1 MILPPNSEIDFS
13 PYRFVGRFRFN
24 IAFALV
30 FAIKPRMTLAPNSG
44 SGISPS
50 RFVGRVSFF
59 LHPLP
64 LKISFSLLSSSSAWT
79 RIGSVGHVAIVMSAS
94 TATASW
100 VLWP

>member
-59 LHPLP
+59 
-64 LKISFSLLSSSSAWT
+64 FA
-79 RIGSVGHVAIVMSAS
+79 SAS
-94 TATASW
+94 FENIVFALVFVQRMDAHRQRRTCRHCH
-100 VLWP
+100 VG